1 MTMKTTNTA
10 SPLQPFLGRRTALLT
25 TYKRDG
31 TPIATPVTIAVAGD
45 RAFIRSFDKAWKSKR
60 MKNNPSVQLAPSTIR
75 GKPVGPPINAKTRL
89 LDGEEAARAARRV
102 ARRQPIL
109 QGLLVPLTHRLMRYS
124 TLHYEL
130 VPGNERVDN

>member
-60 MKNNPSVQLAPSTIR
+60 MKNNPSVQIAPSTIR
-75 GKPVGPPINAKTRL
+75 GKPVGPPINAQTRL
-89 LDGEEAARAARRV
+89 LGGEEAARAARRV

-109 QGLLVPLTHRLMRYS
+109 QGLLVPLTHRLMRYG
-124 TLHYEL
+124 TVHYEL

>member
-75 GKPVGPPINAKTRL
+75 GKPVGPAINAKTRL

>member
-1 MTMKTTNTA
+1 
-10 SPLQPFLGRRTALLT
+10 LT

-31 TPIATPVTIAVAGD
+31 SPIGTPVTIAVAGD

-60 MKNNPSVQLAPSTIR
+60 MKNNPSVQVAPATVR
-75 GKPVGPPINAKTRL
+75 GKPLGPPISARARL
-89 LDGEEAARAARRV
+89 LDGEEAARAARCV

-109 QGLLVPLTHRLMRYS
+109 QGLLVPLTHRLMHYT

-130 VPGNERVDN
+130 MPDDDRVDD

>member
-10 SPLQPFLGRRTALLT
+10 SRLQPFVGRRTALLT

-60 MKNNPSVQLAPSTIR
+60 MKNNPSVQIAPSTIR
-75 GKPVGPPINAKTRL
+75 GKPVGPPINAQTRL
-89 LDGEEAARAARRV
+89 LGGEEAARAARRV

-109 QGLLVPLTHRLMRYS
+109 QGLLVPLTHRLMRYG
-124 TLHYEL
+124 TVHYEL
-130 VPGNERVDN
+130 VPGNERIDN

>member
-1 MTMKTTNTA
+1 MKTTNTA